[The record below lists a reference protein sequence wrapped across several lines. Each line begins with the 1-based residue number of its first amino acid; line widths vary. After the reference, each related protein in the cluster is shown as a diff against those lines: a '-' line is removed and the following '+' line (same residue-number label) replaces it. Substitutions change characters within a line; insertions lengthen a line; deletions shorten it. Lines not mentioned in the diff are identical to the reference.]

1 MANEDKKDFN
11 AMLYDNKGMPKIE
24 IVTNENTIKRYGG
37 ERRYFAPPL
46 YYDKLMKSIP
56 EGKIITTK
64 EIREYFAKEN
74 DADFTDSMTAGIFIN
89 IVAWASYQ
97 RTEDKTPFWR
107 TLKSKGELNS
117 KYPEAIEFQKSK
129 LEEEGYEIIT
139 KGRKN
144 IKYYVKDY
152 EKSLFKI

>member
-1 MANEDKKDFN
+1 MEN
-11 AMLYDNKGMPKIE
+11 IE
-24 IVTNENTIKRYGG
+24 I
-37 ERRYFAPPL
+37 
-46 YYDKLMKSIP
+46 
-56 EGKIITTK
+56 
-64 EIREYFAKEN
+64 
-74 DADFTDSMTAGIFIN
+74 
-89 IVAWASYQ
+89 
-97 RTEDKTPFWR
+97 
-107 TLKSKGELNS
+107 KGELNS

>member
-24 IVTNENTIKRYGG
+24 IVTNENTIKIYGG

-107 TLKSKGELNS
+107 TLKSRVN
-117 KYPEAIEFQKSK
+117 
-129 LEEEGYEIIT
+129 
-139 KGRKN
+139 
-144 IKYYVKDY
+144 
-152 EKSLFKI
+152 